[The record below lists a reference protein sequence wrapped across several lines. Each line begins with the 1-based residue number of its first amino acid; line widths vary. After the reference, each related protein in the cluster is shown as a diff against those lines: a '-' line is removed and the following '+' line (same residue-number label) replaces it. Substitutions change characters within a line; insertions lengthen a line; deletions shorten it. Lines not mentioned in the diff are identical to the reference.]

1 LISAVFR
8 KGGSAFLVVFLFYV
22 NKGKGCG
29 RGHGQDPHRGDG
41 QKQAEGG
48 RKSHHQEEIAQ

>member
-1 LISAVFR
+1 M
-8 KGGSAFLVVFLFYV
+8 VVFLFYV

-29 RGHGQDPHRGDG
+29 RGHDQDPHRGDG